1 MKRKLTLVLFCSM
14 VLIALTGCG
23 KSDKP
28 KEYSDSIKERRESTI
43 LLLGEDNTLGK
54 YLDYCLTDSKWTE
67 DDSYQGERGNGA
79 VIVKGKDRKTEEPVE
94 ILWVKEVTQGGAIT
108 PLEYLKIG
116 EEEFGYS
123 DFLSY
128 LLDYQEEMEEYYKN
142 NETEE

>member
-1 MKRKLTLVLFCSM
+1 MKRKIILGLLCSI
-14 VLIALTGCG
+14 VILGAVGCG

-28 KEYSDSIKERRESTI
+28 KEYSEAIKERRESTI

-54 YLDYCLTDSKWTE
+54 YLDYCLTDSKWSE

-79 VIVKGKDRKTEEPVE
+79 IIVKGKDKKTEEPVE

-128 LLDYQEEMEEYYKN
+128 LLDYRDEMEEYYIKN
-142 NETEE
+142 KTEE

>member
-14 VLIALTGCG
+14 LLIALTGCG
-23 KSDKP
+23 KNDKP

-128 LLDYQEEMEEYYKN
+128 LLDYQEEMEKYYEN